1 MAQLTAKYGNAI
13 TVTTK
18 TNVYRIKL
26 MDSKDRFPNRSGFLV
41 IDWITGE
48 DEWEEIGA
56 IDYWQASAVV
66 DALKKHKAELYGQ
79 LTYYKAKVEKGKK
92 SEDDGIYVLEQRYKS
107 AEEMS
112 ELMFNVVRKM
122 REYYKQNETD

>member
-1 MAQLTAKYGNAI
+1 
-13 TVTTK
+13 
-18 TNVYRIKL
+18 
-26 MDSKDRFPNRSGFLV
+26 MDSKDRFPNRSGFIV
-41 IDWITGE
+41 MDWITGE

-79 LTYYKAKVEKGKK
+79 LTYYKAKIEKGKK
-92 SEDDGIYVLEQRYKS
+92 SEDDGIYVLEQRHKS

-122 REYYKQNETD
+122 REYYKENETD

>member
-1 MAQLTAKYGNAI
+1 
-13 TVTTK
+13 
-18 TNVYRIKL
+18 
-26 MDSKDRFPNRSGFLV
+26 MDSKDRFPNRSGFIV
-41 IDWITGE
+41 MDWITNE

-56 IDYWQASAVV
+56 IDYWQASAIV

-92 SEDDGIYVLEQRYKS
+92 SEDDGIYVLEQRHKS

-112 ELMFNVVRKM
+112 ELMFRVVRKM